1 MTTTLTAN
9 VRVEVLRPK
18 AYTPVN
24 ALTANVRVEVL
35 RPKAYTPV
43 NALTA
48 NVMVEVLRVVNP
60 PVVTPSGSAGAQF
73 LSF

>member
-1 MTTTLTAN
+1 MTT
-9 VRVEVLRPK
+9 
-18 AYTPVN
+18 
-24 ALTANVRVEVL
+24 ALTANVVVEVL

>member
-1 MTTTLTAN
+1 MTTAITAN
-9 VRVEVLRPK
+9 VMVEVLRPK

-24 ALTANVRVEVL
+24 AI
-35 RPKAYTPV
+35 
-43 NALTA
+43 TA

-60 PVVTPSGSAGAQF
+60 PVVTPGGSASAQF